1 MTALGMTIAYI
12 AVCAFFTAL
21 VFGMW
26 YGMYRYIS
34 ENLENLKSKNYTF
47 KEKAFKF
54 SSFVVMACI
63 VLAMTGT
70 NLVFWSRTGSIFS
83 ELRGHNHCMCAH
95 RD

>member
-1 MTALGMTIAYI
+1 MTVAYV

-26 YGMYRYIS
+26 YGTYRYIT
-34 ENLENLKSKNYTF
+34 ENIENLKSKNYTF

-54 SSFVVMACI
+54 SSFVIMVCC
-63 VLAMTGT
+63 VLVMTGT
-70 NLVFWSRTGSIFS
+70 NVVFWARTGSIFT
-83 ELRGHNHCMCAH
+83 ELRGQNTCCSCAH